1 MPAIWSFHTL
11 SRSTL
16 SFMFPFYVWH
26 LLILSLAN
34 QMNILALSLVKTQIK
49 SSRLKKSLT
58 PSQQHLD
65 RSSSTWSNS
74 LDS

>member
-1 MPAIWSFHTL
+1 MLAIWSFHTL

-34 QMNILALSLVKTQIK
+34 
-49 SSRLKKSLT
+49 
-58 PSQQHLD
+58 
-65 RSSSTWSNS
+65 
-74 LDS
+74 